1 MQKASVERRA
11 PPWYLQSVPARVA
24 VIVLGAV
31 LLVFTGY
38 LVVQVSAGPRADAV
52 ANVGPRPASEAAY
65 AREEVDEPA
74 PAPEVAAA
82 PSPPPTPPT
91 PADPL
96 APISLSSFGT
106 GATGAANT
114 YQAPAAVSTAANLQF
129 DEANKLYDRREYEE
143 ARALALSLLKEH
155 PTSVRMRRIVVASS
169 CIMGDQDVA
178 QQHYSMLPER
188 DRGDMRIRCVP
199 YGSSFQE

>member
-1 MQKASVERRA
+1 
-11 PPWYLQSVPARVA
+11 VPARVA
-24 VIVLGAV
+24 VIFLGAV
-31 LLVFTGY
+31 LIVFTGY
-38 LVVQVSAGPRADAV
+38 LVVQVNAGPRVAAV
-52 ANVGPRPASEAAY
+52 GNAVSPGDPS
-65 AREEVDEPA
+65 A
-74 PAPEVAAA
+74 PAAA
-82 PSPPPTPPT
+82 PPRTADDFEAEALAAAGEPVARPAVATAPPTPV
-91 PADPL
+91 DPL

-106 GATGAANT
+106 GATGAANDN
-114 YQAPAAVSTAANLQF
+114 PPPAANLQF

-143 ARALALSLLKEH
+143 ARTLALSLLKEH

-188 DRGDMRIRCVP
+188 DRGDMRIRCLP

>member
-1 MQKASVERRA
+1 M
-11 PPWYLQSVPARVA
+11 
-24 VIVLGAV
+24 IVLGAV

-38 LVVQVSAGPRADAV
+38 LVVQVSSGPRVATTGNAVSPAAV
-52 ANVGPRPASEAAY
+52 ASPPRTADSHEAA
-65 AREEVDEPA
+65 ALAAAAEPVET
-74 PAPEVAAA
+74 PAVAAA
-82 PSPPPTPPT
+82 PTPPT
-91 PADPL
+91 PVDPL

-114 YQAPAAVSTAANLQF
+114 NPPPGANLQF

-143 ARALALSLLKEH
+143 ARTLALSLLKEH

-188 DRGDMRIRCVP
+188 DRGDMRVRCLP

>member
-1 MQKASVERRA
+1 VR
-11 PPWYLQSVPARVA
+11 PWYLQGVPARVA

-52 ANVGPRPASEAAY
+52 ANVAPPPASAAY
-65 AREEVDEPA
+65 AHEEVDEPSPAAEVA
-74 PAPEVAAA
+74 PKAPPEVATAEV
-82 PSPPPTPPT
+82 PTPV
-91 PADPL
+91 DPL

-114 YQAPAAVSTAANLQF
+114 YQAPAAVSAAANLQF

-143 ARALALSLLKEH
+143 ARALALSLLQEN

-199 YGSSFQE
+199 YGSTFRE